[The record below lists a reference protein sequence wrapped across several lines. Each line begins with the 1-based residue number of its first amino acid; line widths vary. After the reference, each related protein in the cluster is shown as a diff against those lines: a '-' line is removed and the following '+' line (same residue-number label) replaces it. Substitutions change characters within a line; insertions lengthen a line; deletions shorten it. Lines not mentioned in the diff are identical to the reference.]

1 MSEEIE
7 EVDPYS
13 EENIKVL
20 QWVTQA
26 RIYDVLLAILH
37 QLNKDVA
44 DDLLEVHGNGALMS
58 SAPVFTGMFISDE
71 VNKDADALAADLE
84 GLDNTG

>member
-1 MSEEIE
+1 MTDQTTEGPVE

-37 QLNKDVA
+37 ELNKEVS
-44 DDLLEVHGNGALMS
+44 DDLLEIHGNGALMS
-58 SAPVFTGMFISDE
+58 TAPVFTGMFISDE
-71 VNKDADALAADLE
+71 VNKDAQALDEQLE
-84 GLDNTG
+84 G